1 MKFSFKFKRHY
12 QKHVSPNHKGYL
24 YIDQMFERMVD
35 SGVYKFPKSS
45 DNVVEIYQVPLVS
58 QWMAVVNQ
66 EVLTQDN
73 ISLRISY
80 DIEYKVAD
88 YEAFRP
94 YANLQV
100 SHGYGSDIFTNVN
113 QRIRN
118 NAQTLVRNTL
128 ANAKS
133 ELLNEQRSQLLNG
146 LQNEIQQQVS
156 NQGIEI
162 VQVLL
167 NNIMFPKK
175 IQELFAQQLEANI
188 RAKADLD
195 KARTQVATAR
205 ALKNAADLMK
215 DNENIKFLKMME
227 TITQIASSGKHT
239 FMIGG
244 ELYKTDDKNK

>member
-1 MKFSFKFKRHY
+1 MKFNFKKYY
-12 QKHVSPNHKGYL
+12 QKQVLPNHKGYL
-24 YIDQMFERMVD
+24 YINQVFERMVD
-35 SGVYKFPKSS
+35 SGVYKFRKSS
-45 DNVVEIYQVPLVS
+45 DKVAEIYQLPMVN
-58 QWMAVVNQ
+58 QWIPVVNQ

-80 DIEYKVAD
+80 DIEFKVVD
-88 YEAFRP
+88 YDAFRP
-94 YANLQV
+94 YANFQV
-100 SHGYGSDIFTNVN
+100 TYGYGTDIFSNVN

-118 NAQTLVRNTL
+118 TAQTLVRNTL

-133 ELLNEQRSQLLNG
+133 ELLNEQRSQLLGG
-146 LQNEIQQQVS
+146 LQSELQQQVE

-227 TITQIASSGKHT
+227 TMTQIASSGKHT

-244 ELYKTDDKNK
+244 ELYKTDDKKK